1 MQRWINAFLPIV
13 ELMVSVLTL
22 IQGSAIVQM
31 DILESIATVVGPIYQ
46 HAFML
51 LLVKCIGKIKKNI
64 NGNYYISF
72 TIGIAPVKGI
82 CSGKM

>member
-1 MQRWINAFLPIV
+1 
-13 ELMVSVLTL
+13 MVSVLTL

-31 DILESIATVVGPIYQ
+31 DILESIATLVGPIYQ
-46 HAFML
+46 DAFML
-51 LLVKCIGKIKKNI
+51 LLVKCIGKIKKI

-82 CSGKM
+82 CSGKMQFQMYTTNVNKMYM

>member
-31 DILESIATVVGPIYQ
+31 DILGSIATLVGPIYQ
-46 HAFML
+46 LAFMM
-51 LLVKCIGKIKKNI
+51 LLVKCIGKIKK
-64 NGNYYISF
+64 ISTETVTF
-72 TIGIAPVKGI
+72 LLQ
-82 CSGKM
+82 

>member
-1 MQRWINAFLPIV
+1 
-13 ELMVSVLTL
+13 MVSVLTL

-31 DILESIATVVGPIYQ
+31 DILGSIATVVCPIYQ
-46 HAFML
+46 LAFML
-51 LLVKCIGKIKKNI
+51 LLVKCIGKIKLKNI